1 MSKLSFKCF
10 FFKSYFENWTFTVIM
25 IQFSQVISYIE
36 QGQEYAPDLWYAVN
50 AAADAWSQVTKET
63 ISNCFRHAGFVDAR
77 EPVPTC
83 STVPVA
89 QDFGNIFDIL
99 RGMMEI
105 PDQVTKGCD
114 SCVINFQS

>member
-1 MSKLSFKCF
+1 M
-10 FFKSYFENWTFTVIM
+10 
-25 IQFSQVISYIE
+25 
-36 QGQEYAPDLWYAVN
+36 
-50 AAADAWSQVTKET
+50 
-63 ISNCFRHAGFVDAR
+63 DAR

-99 RGMMEI
+99 RGMMDI